1 MNNAV
6 KEAFDNLPSGVCFFD
21 KNGTVTLCN
30 HQMYRVFF
38 ALTGMDLQ
46 SLPELQD
53 FLNSHGN
60 ESHRDHEF
68 FLLEDNTAWTFAQEQ
83 ITTQEGETYTQVTA
97 SDVAE
102 LYLRQKEL
110 EEEMRKLKKHAER
123 IRRLSSDILALI
135 REEEILNMKMRVHDD
150 IGRSVI
156 ATRQFLKQGRPM
168 KELDLTVWKH
178 AVRLLRHENE
188 LSEKQDAVDELMSA
202 AHDIGIRVLIDGEFP
217 EQTAVKELFLSV
229 IRECMTN
236 AVRHAGAKELYI
248 RFVCSGQ
255 QAAVTVTNDGASP
268 EGEIVEGGGL
278 TSLLS
283 LVKKSGGTRAIKSR
297 FPQIRVI
304 IVTSMLD
311 VDYLNR
317 AREVGADSLYF
328 KDVSQM
334 ELMKVAELTMR
345 GESVYPD
352 KAPEVRIGNIM
363 SSDFTEKEIR
373 VLRLMIEGMTYKEM
387 AEQLHVTTDCVKK
400 HISSMLSKTG
410 NSSKTKLIAMV
421 VSKRLIVN
429 GF

>member
-38 ALTGMDLQ
+38 ALTGMDMQ

-150 IGRSVI
+150 IG
-156 ATRQFLKQGRPM
+156 
-168 KELDLTVWKH
+168 
-178 AVRLLRHENE
+178 
-188 LSEKQDAVDELMSA
+188 
-202 AHDIGIRVLIDGEFP
+202 IRVLIDGEFP

-236 AVRHAGAKELYI
+236 AVRHAGAKELYV
-248 RFVCSGQ
+248 RFVRSGQ

-283 LVKKSGGTRAIKSR
+283 LVKKSGATRAIKSR

-410 NSSKTKLIAMV
+410 YPSKTKLIAMD

>member
-156 ATRQFLKQGRPM
+156 ATRQFLQQGKPM
-168 KELDLTVWKH
+168 AELDMTAWKN

-188 LSEKQDAVDELMSA
+188 QPEEQDAVAGLMNA
-202 AHDIGIRVLIDGEFP
+202 AYGLGIKVSILGTFP
-217 EQTAVKELFLSV
+217 EDLSAKEIILSV

-236 AVRHAGAKELYI
+236 AVRHAGAKELYV
-248 RFVCSGQ
+248 RLVCSNHT
-255 QAAVTVTNDGASP
+255 AAVSVTNSGAVP
-268 EGEIVEGGGL
+268 AGNIVEGGGL
-278 TSLLS
+278 TSLRI
-283 LVKKSGGTRAIKSR
+283 LVKKT
-297 FPQIRVI
+297 V
-304 IVTSMLD
+304 
-311 VDYLNR
+311 
-317 AREVGADSLYF
+317 
-328 KDVSQM
+328 
-334 ELMKVAELTMR
+334 ELWK
-345 GESVYPD
+345 
-352 KAPEVRIGNIM
+352 
-363 SSDFTEKEIR
+363 
-373 VLRLMIEGMTYKEM
+373 
-387 AEQLHVTTDCVKK
+387 
-400 HISSMLSKTG
+400 
-410 NSSKTKLIAMV
+410 
-421 VSKRLIVN
+421 
-429 GF
+429 

>member
-135 REEEILNMKMRVHDD
+135 REEEILNMKMRVHD
-150 IGRSVI
+150 
-156 ATRQFLKQGRPM
+156 
-168 KELDLTVWKH
+168 
-178 AVRLLRHENE
+178 
-188 LSEKQDAVDELMSA
+188 
-202 AHDIGIRVLIDGEFP
+202 DIGIRVLIDGEFP

-373 VLRLMIEGMTYKEM
+373 VLRLMIEGMTY
-387 AEQLHVTTDCVKK
+387 
-400 HISSMLSKTG
+400 
-410 NSSKTKLIAMV
+410 
-421 VSKRLIVN
+421 
-429 GF
+429 

>member
-135 REEEILNMKMRVHDD
+135 REEEILNMKMRVHD
-150 IGRSVI
+150 
-156 ATRQFLKQGRPM
+156 
-168 KELDLTVWKH
+168 
-178 AVRLLRHENE
+178 
-188 LSEKQDAVDELMSA
+188 
-202 AHDIGIRVLIDGEFP
+202 DIGIRVLIDGEFP

-387 AEQLHVTTDCVKK
+387 AEQLHVTTDCVKN

>member
-150 IGRSVI
+150 IG
-156 ATRQFLKQGRPM
+156 
-168 KELDLTVWKH
+168 
-178 AVRLLRHENE
+178 
-188 LSEKQDAVDELMSA
+188 
-202 AHDIGIRVLIDGEFP
+202 IRVLIDGEFP

-236 AVRHAGAKELYI
+236 AVRHAGAKELYV
-248 RFVCSGQ
+248 RFVRSGQ

-283 LVKKSGGTRAIKSR
+283 LVKKSGATRAIKSR

-410 NSSKTKLIAMV
+410 YPSKTKLIAMV

>member
-110 EEEMRKLKKHAER
+110 EEEMRKLNKHAER

-135 REEEILNMKMRVHDD
+135 REEEILNMKMRVHD
-150 IGRSVI
+150 
-156 ATRQFLKQGRPM
+156 
-168 KELDLTVWKH
+168 
-178 AVRLLRHENE
+178 
-188 LSEKQDAVDELMSA
+188 
-202 AHDIGIRVLIDGEFP
+202 DIGIRVLIDGEFP

-283 LVKKSGGTRAIKSR
+283 LVKKSGATRAIKSR

-311 VDYLNR
+311 VGYLNR

>member
-68 FLLEDNTAWTFAQEQ
+68 FLLEDNTAWTCAQEQ

-135 REEEILNMKMRVHDD
+135 REEEILNMKMRVHD
-150 IGRSVI
+150 
-156 ATRQFLKQGRPM
+156 
-168 KELDLTVWKH
+168 
-178 AVRLLRHENE
+178 
-188 LSEKQDAVDELMSA
+188 
-202 AHDIGIRVLIDGEFP
+202 DIGIRVLIDGEFP

>member
-38 ALTGMDLQ
+38 ALTGMDLK

-150 IGRSVI
+150 IG
-156 ATRQFLKQGRPM
+156 
-168 KELDLTVWKH
+168 
-178 AVRLLRHENE
+178 
-188 LSEKQDAVDELMSA
+188 
-202 AHDIGIRVLIDGEFP
+202 IRVLIDGEFP

-236 AVRHAGAKELYI
+236 AVRHAGAKELYV
-248 RFVCSGQ
+248 RFVRSGQ
-255 QAAVTVTNDGASP
+255 PVFQGCKPDG
-268 EGEIVEGGGL
+268 IDEGGRAHHARRIR
-278 TSLLS
+278 LS
-283 LVKKSGGTRAIKSR
+283 GQSAG
-297 FPQIRVI
+297 
-304 IVTSMLD
+304 
-311 VDYLNR
+311 
-317 AREVGADSLYF
+317 GADRKYY
-328 KDVSQM
+328 
-334 ELMKVAELTMR
+334 ELR
-345 GESVYPD
+345 
-352 KAPEVRIGNIM
+352 
-363 SSDFTEKEIR
+363 F
-373 VLRLMIEGMTYKEM
+373 
-387 AEQLHVTTDCVKK
+387 H
-400 HISSMLSKTG
+400 
-410 NSSKTKLIAMV
+410 
-421 VSKRLIVN
+421 
-429 GF
+429 

>member
-1 MNNAV
+1 MKRFIRNSV

-135 REEEILNMKMRVHDD
+135 REEEILNMKMRVHD
-150 IGRSVI
+150 
-156 ATRQFLKQGRPM
+156 
-168 KELDLTVWKH
+168 
-178 AVRLLRHENE
+178 
-188 LSEKQDAVDELMSA
+188 
-202 AHDIGIRVLIDGEFP
+202 DIGIRVLIDGEFP

-352 KAPEVRIGNIM
+352 KAPEERIGNIM

>member
-135 REEEILNMKMRVHDD
+135 REEEILNMKMRVHD
-150 IGRSVI
+150 
-156 ATRQFLKQGRPM
+156 
-168 KELDLTVWKH
+168 
-178 AVRLLRHENE
+178 
-188 LSEKQDAVDELMSA
+188 
-202 AHDIGIRVLIDGEFP
+202 DIGIRVLIDGEFP